1 MPLAT
6 KTPASASRLPLLALA
21 LASFGI
27 GTTEFVIMGLLPDV
41 AGDLGV
47 TIPHAG
53 LLVTGYALSVAFGSP
68 FLAVATARMGRRRAM
83 VLLIGTFPCVSFPF
97 FLTPAITLI
106 VLRVRCV
113 VLCM

>member
-6 KTPASASRLPLLALA
+6 KISASTSRLPLLALA

-53 LLVTGYALSVAFGSP
+53 LLVTGYALSVALLLQLQEWTGG
-68 FLAVATARMGRRRAM
+68 GRC
-83 VLLIGTFPCVSFPF
+83 FC
-97 FLTPAITLI
+97 
-106 VLRVRCV
+106 
-113 VLCM
+113 